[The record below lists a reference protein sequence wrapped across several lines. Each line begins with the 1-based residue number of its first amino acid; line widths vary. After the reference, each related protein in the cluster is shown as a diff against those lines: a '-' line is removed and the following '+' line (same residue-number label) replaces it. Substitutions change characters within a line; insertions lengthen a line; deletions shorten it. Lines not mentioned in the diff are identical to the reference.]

1 MGIGIHFSFM
11 RTPNPS
17 ETWQRVSR
25 IIEET
30 PVVDAHTHIQ
40 DDITGFTAEMAGGN
54 LSGTQ
59 AAFNRPSSDVVS
71 HAVSVGRLSR
81 RSMLDPT
88 HALFYSWFAE
98 IVEGANN
105 RLDEAI
111 GLVGDNSIGARK
123 QAGRFLLE
131 QLRDSRLSE
140 YAGWLRFMFRL
151 YEGVTGDI
159 DPLDPSNFDLVWA
172 SVERARRNPDF
183 SARVLSRHRVKAYVT
198 SIENRD
204 RIPLV
209 PPVRPRQVDLAFAT
223 HPEAWSMFD
232 LNGLLWPERATD
244 FGLFTQGHK
253 FQAEKYL
260 LHLEEYLERELSSVD
275 QLKDAVR
282 GFFFAILRSPRTNP
296 TSRILYVDG
305 FQSEEFRFS
314 RPYSRSSVDYALRHH
329 KAQLEGT
336 LRDQVISCVAEAML
350 EALEDIGREYRE
362 ARARFGCCIQLCGG
376 ARHFM
381 DLSREIQSLP
391 VAIPRLPQDE
401 YPVWIRYPNVHF
413 EYICAHESLYS
424 DMANAAKQVG
434 NVSAG
439 PWWHFF
445 RRHKIAQM
453 IHDQISMGPLSSIA
467 CGFTDARF
475 VEMLAAK
482 YQSMRLALADALTAL
497 VEDDTSVMHGDFRA
511 VAEVAEEMLLRNP
524 AAVHHIPLERRS

>member
-1 MGIGIHFSFM
+1 MQTS
-11 RTPNPS
+11 NPRS
-17 ETWQRVSR
+17 LLVTFPGETWHRIAQ
-25 IIEET
+25 IIEQT

-40 DDITGFTAEMAGGN
+40 DDISDFTPAMAEAN

-59 AAFNRPSSDVVS
+59 AAFNRPSRDVIA
-71 HAVSVGRLSR
+71 HAVAAGRLFR

-98 IVEGANN
+98 IVEGSNG
-105 RLDEAI
+105 RLDDAI
-111 GLVGDNSIGARK
+111 RLIGDNSTVARK

-131 QLRDSRLSE
+131 ELRDSRLSE

-151 YEGVTGDI
+151 YDGVTADI
-159 DPLDPSNFDLVWA
+159 DPLDPANLDLVWR
-172 SVERARRNPDF
+172 SVERARRDPLF
-183 SARVLSRHRVKAYVT
+183 SANVLSSHHVRAYVT

-204 RIPLV
+204 TIPLT
-209 PPVRPRQVDLAFAT
+209 PPVRPRQVDLSRAT

-232 LNGLLWPERATD
+232 FNGLLWPDRATD

-253 FQAEKYL
+253 FQAERYL
-260 LHLEEYLERELSSVD
+260 LHLEEYLEREISSAD
-275 QLKDAVR
+275 QLKEAIHA
-282 GFFFAILRSPRTNP
+282 FFFAILRSPRTNP
-296 TSRILYVDG
+296 KSRILYVDG

-314 RPYSRSSVDYALRHH
+314 TPYSRVSVDYAFRHH
-329 KAQLEGT
+329 KAQLDAS
-336 LRDQVISCVAEAML
+336 LRGQVISCVAESML
-350 EALEDIGREYRE
+350 EALEDIGKEYKE
-362 ARARFGCCIQLCGG
+362 AGARFGCCIQLCGG

-381 DLSREIQSLP
+381 DWSREIQSLP

-434 NVSAG
+434 NISAG

-453 IHDQISMGPLSSIA
+453 IYDQISMGPLSSIA

-482 YQSMRLALADALTAL
+482 YHSMRLALADALTAL
-497 VEDDTSVMHGDFRA
+497 VEDENSVMHGDFHA
-511 VAEVAEEMLLRNP
+511 VGEVAREMLFTNP
-524 AAVHHIPLERRS
+524 AAVHHIPVE

>member
-1 MGIGIHFSFM
+1 MGK
-11 RTPNPS
+11 PNTS
-17 ETWQRVSR
+17 ETWQRVAR
-25 IIEET
+25 IVEET

-40 DDITGFTAEMAGGN
+40 DDVTGFTAEMAGSN

-59 AAFNRPSSDVVS
+59 AAFNRPSADVIS
-71 HAVSVGRLSR
+71 QALSAGRLFR

-111 GLVGDNSIGARK
+111 RMIGDNSVNARK

-131 QLRDSRLSE
+131 QLHDSRYSE
-140 YAGWLRFMFRL
+140 YAGWLRAMFRL
-151 YEGVTGDI
+151 YEGVGSSV
-159 DPLDPSNFDLVWA
+159 DPLDPSQFDLVWSA
-172 SVERARRNPDF
+172 VERARRDPGF
-183 SARVLSRHRVKAYVT
+183 AGSVLSRNRVRAYVT

-209 PPVRPRQVDLAFAT
+209 PPVRPRQVDLSLAT

-232 LNGLLWPERATD
+232 FNGLLWPERATD

-253 FQAEKYL
+253 FEAEKYI
-260 LHLEEYLERELSSVD
+260 LHLEEYLETEITSVE
-275 QLKDAVR
+275 QLKDAIH
-282 GFFFAILRSPRTNP
+282 GFFFSILRSPRTNP
-296 TSRILYVDG
+296 TSRVLYVDG
-305 FQSEEFRFS
+305 FQSEDLRFS
-314 RPYSRSSVDYALRHH
+314 RPWSRSAVDFAVRHH
-329 KAQLEGT
+329 KAQLDGE
-336 LRDQVISCVAEAML
+336 LRVQVISCVAEGML
-350 EALEDIGREYRE
+350 EALDDIGREYRE
-362 ARARFGCCIQLCGG
+362 SGARFGCCIQLCGG

-381 DLSREIQSLP
+381 DWSREIQSFP
-391 VAIPRLPQDE
+391 VHIPHLPQDE

-413 EYICAHESLYS
+413 EYICAHEALYS

-434 NVSAG
+434 NISAG

-445 RRHKIAQM
+445 RRHKIAEM
-453 IHDQISMGPLSSIA
+453 IQDQLSMGPLSSIA

-482 YQSMRLALADALTAL
+482 YTSMRLALADALTGL
-497 VEDDTSVMHGDFRA
+497 VEDPGSPMHGDFTA
-511 VAEVAEEMLLRNP
+511 VGEVAEEMLFRNP
-524 AAVHHIPLERRS
+524 AAVHHIPVGESGGS